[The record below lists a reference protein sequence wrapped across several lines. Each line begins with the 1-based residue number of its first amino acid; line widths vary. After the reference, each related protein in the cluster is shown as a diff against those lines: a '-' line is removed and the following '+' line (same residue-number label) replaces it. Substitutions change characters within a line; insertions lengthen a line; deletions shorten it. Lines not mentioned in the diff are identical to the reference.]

1 VIFLRT
7 LVDFHLVV
15 VIHHL
20 KLSGNHPD
28 LGRYLIGN
36 QFRPGQ
42 DIRIGWARGMNII
55 FTVLGLSGKD
65 EEFGVLRWGRGL
77 FKS

>member
-1 VIFLRT
+1 MGVIFLRT
-7 LVDFHLVV
+7 FVDFHLVL

-28 LGRYLIGN
+28 LGRCPIGN

-42 DIRIGWARGMNII
+42 DIRIGWARGKNII
-55 FTVLGLSGKD
+55 FTVLALSGKD
-65 EEFGVLRWGRGL
+65 KEFGVLR
-77 FKS
+77 